1 MQCIGAGRIV
11 LKQTC
16 FASRLVTLHENIT
29 EVIAQYKPDFA
40 AIEDV
45 FVNKNVNSA
54 LKLGHARG
62 VLMLACAK
70 HGLVPS
76 EITARQ
82 VKLNITGSGG
92 ADKAQ
97 VATMVRHVLG
107 LGETLSSD
115 ASDALSIAISC
126 GHMLY
131 KTQRMG
137 V

>member
-1 MQCIGAGRIV
+1 
-11 LKQTC
+11 
-16 FASRLVTLHENIT
+16 
-29 EVIAQYKPDFA
+29 
-40 AIEDV
+40 
-45 FVNKNVNSA
+45 
-54 LKLGHARG
+54 
-62 VLMLACAK
+62 MLACAQ